1 MANRFYFNTENDHT
15 ELDPEG
21 TELSDLAEARNQ
33 ALALLG
39 QMLTDA
45 DRSSPWGKPW
55 RVWVTDG
62 PGGSGNVLFTLQLSA
77 FGDAE
82 QVSG

>member
-1 MANRFYFNTENDHT
+1 MGSRFYFNTENDHS

-21 TELSDLAEARNQ
+21 TELSDLAEARSQ

-39 QMLTDA
+39 QMLMDA
-45 DRSSPWGKPW
+45 DRFSPWGGKPW

-62 PGGSGNVLFTLQLSA
+62 PNGSGKVLLTLRLSA
-77 FGDAE
+77 FDA
-82 QVSG
+82 GK